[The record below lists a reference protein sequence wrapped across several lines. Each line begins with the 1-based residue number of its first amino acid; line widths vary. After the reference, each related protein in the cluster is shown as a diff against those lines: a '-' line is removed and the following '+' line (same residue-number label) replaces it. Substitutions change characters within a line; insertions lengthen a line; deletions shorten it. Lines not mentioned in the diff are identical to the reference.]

1 MSPSP
6 TSPETLSIRRQ
17 LRATV
22 DGRVV
27 TADDASYDQARALF
41 YGGFDRRP
49 QAIVWPTNTTEVAQ
63 VISLAAERRLEL
75 AVRGGGHS
83 NAGHSVSDGGI
94 VLDLSELKALE
105 LDTAQRTVWAQT
117 GLTAGE
123 LTTELARH
131 GLAIGFGDTASVG
144 IGGITLGGGV
154 GYLARRHGLTI
165 DSLLAAE
172 LVTAD
177 GQTVRTDAGTH
188 PELFWAIRGGGGNF
202 GAATRLQF
210 QLHEL
215 DGVVGGMLLL
225 PATVE
230 TIAGFVAAAEAAPE
244 ELSAIANIL
253 PAPPLP
259 FIPTQV
265 HGRLVIMA
273 LICFAGDTEAGQ
285 RALVP
290 FRTLATP
297 LADLVRPIG
306 YPEMYPPEEEG
317 FHPTA
322 VGHTMFL
329 DRLDTRAASTILEYL
344 QASDAALRAAQL
356 RVLGGAIARVP
367 DDATAFAHRGSK
379 IMVNLASFYQGPDD
393 QPVRQAWVDE
403 FAAAFQ
409 QGDQGAYVG
418 FLGDEG
424 RPGPPSLP
432 GGHLGAPSCGRG
444 PLRPHQ
450 PVSRQPQHPTRHLS
464 TKAVIGHGAGRNQPS

>member
-6 TSPETLSIRRQ
+6 ASPETLSIRRQ

-154 GYLARRHGLTI
+154 G
-165 DSLLAAE
+165 
-172 LVTAD
+172 
-177 GQTVRTDAGTH
+177 
-188 PELFWAIRGGGGNF
+188 
-202 GAATRLQF
+202 
-210 QLHEL
+210 
-215 DGVVGGMLLL
+215 GMLLL

-273 LICFAGDTEAGQ
+273 LICFAGDTQAGQ

-367 DDATAFAHRGSK
+367 DDATAFAHRQRR
-379 IMVNLASFYQGPDD
+379 IMVNLAAFYQGPEDK
-393 QPVRQAWVDE
+393 PVRQRWLERFATSLSPVD
-403 FAAAFQ
+403 
-409 QGDQGAYVG
+409 DGAYVN
-418 FLGDEG
+418 FLGDDG
-424 RPGPPSLP
+424 PARIRQAYPGPTWERLVAVKRRWDPTNLFRHNHNIPP
-432 GGHLGAPSCGRG
+432 GG
-444 PLRPHQ
+444 
-450 PVSRQPQHPTRHLS
+450 
-464 TKAVIGHGAGRNQPS
+464 

>member
-1 MSPSP
+1 MSLSP
-6 TSPETLSIRRQ
+6 ANPGALSIRRQ
-17 LRATV
+17 LRAAV

-27 TADDASYDQARALF
+27 TVDDAAYDRARTLF

-49 QAIVWPTNTTEVAQ
+49 QAVVWPTSTAEAAEV
-63 VISLAAERRLEL
+63 VSLAAERGLDL

-83 NAGHSVSDGGI
+83 AAGHSVCDGGI

-105 LDTAQRTVWAQT
+105 IDTAQRTAWAES
-117 GLTAGE
+117 GLTTGE
-123 LTTELARH
+123 LTTEAAGH

-144 IGGITLGGGV
+144 IGGLTLGGGV
-154 GYLARRHGLTI
+154 GYLSRKHGLTI

-177 GQTVRTDAGTH
+177 GRTVHTDADTH

-202 GAATRLQF
+202 GVATRLRF
-210 QLHEL
+210 RLHEL

-225 PATVE
+225 PASVE
-230 TIAGFVAAAEAAPE
+230 TVAGFVAAAEAAPE
-244 ELSAIANIL
+244 ELSAIANVM

-259 FIPTQV
+259 FIPEQA

-273 LICFAGDTEAGQ
+273 LICVAGDPEAGQ
-285 RALVP
+285 RALAP
-290 FRTLATP
+290 FRALASP

-329 DRLDTRAASTILEYL
+329 DRFDTQAATTILEYL
-344 QASDAALRAAQL
+344 QASDAAMRAAQL

-367 DDATAFAHRGSK
+367 DEATAYPHRRRR
-379 IMVNLASFYQGPDD
+379 IMVNLAAFYQGPDD
-393 QPVRQAWVDE
+393 RAGRQQWVERFATALSPVD
-403 FAAAFQ
+403 
-409 QGDQGAYVG
+409 DGAYVN
-418 FLGDEG
+418 FLGEDG
-424 RPGPPSLP
+424 PARIRQAYPGPTWERLVAVKRRWDPTNLFRHNHNIPP
-432 GGHLGAPSCGRG
+432 GG
-444 PLRPHQ
+444 
-450 PVSRQPQHPTRHLS
+450 
-464 TKAVIGHGAGRNQPS
+464 

>member
-1 MSPSP
+1 
-6 TSPETLSIRRQ
+6 
-17 LRATV
+17 
-22 DGRVV
+22 
-27 TADDASYDQARALF
+27 
-41 YGGFDRRP
+41 
-49 QAIVWPTNTTEVAQ
+49 

-273 LICFAGDTEAGQ
+273 LICFAGDTQAGQ

-356 RVLGGAIARVP
+356 RVLGGAVARVP
-367 DDATAFAHRGSK
+367 DDATAFAHRQRR
-379 IMVNLASFYQGPDD
+379 IMVNLAAFYQGPEDK
-393 QPVRQAWVDE
+393 PVRQRWLERFATSLSPVD
-403 FAAAFQ
+403 
-409 QGDQGAYVG
+409 DGAYVN
-418 FLGDEG
+418 FLGDDG
-424 RPGPPSLP
+424 PARIRQAYPGPTWERLVAVKRRWDPTNLFRHNHNIPP
-432 GGHLGAPSCGRG
+432 GG
-444 PLRPHQ
+444 
-450 PVSRQPQHPTRHLS
+450 
-464 TKAVIGHGAGRNQPS
+464 

>member
-6 TSPETLSIRRQ
+6 ASPETLSIRRQ

-75 AVRGGGHS
+75 AVRGGGH
-83 NAGHSVSDGGI
+83 HSVSDGGI

-285 RALVP
+285 RALAP

-367 DDATAFAHRGSK
+367 DDATAFAHRQRR
-379 IMVNLASFYQGPDD
+379 IMVNLAAFYQGPEDK
-393 QPVRQAWVDE
+393 PVRQRWLERFATSLSPVD
-403 FAAAFQ
+403 
-409 QGDQGAYVG
+409 DGAYVN
-418 FLGDEG
+418 FLGDDG
-424 RPGPPSLP
+424 PARIRQAYPGPTWERLVAVKRRWDPTNLFRHNHNIPP
-432 GGHLGAPSCGRG
+432 GG
-444 PLRPHQ
+444 
-450 PVSRQPQHPTRHLS
+450 
-464 TKAVIGHGAGRNQPS
+464 

>member
-1 MSPSP
+1 MTTDPMSLQEHRMSRSS

-17 LRATV
+17 LRAAV

-27 TADDASYDQARALF
+27 TADDGDYDQARELF

-49 QAIVWPTNTTEVAQ
+49 QAIVWPTDTTEVAE
-63 VISLAAERRLEL
+63 VVSLAAERGLEL

-83 NAGHSVSDGGI
+83 TAGHSVSDGGI
-94 VLDLSELKALE
+94 VLDTSALKSLE
-105 LDTAQRTVWAQT
+105 IDTARRTAWAQT

-123 LTTELARH
+123 LTGEAARH

-144 IGGITLGGGV
+144 IGGITLGGGI
-154 GYLARRHGLTI
+154 GYLSRKHGLTI

-202 GAATRLQF
+202 GVATRLQY

-244 ELSAIANIL
+244 ELSAIGNIL
-253 PAPPLP
+253 PAPPMP
-259 FIPTQV
+259 FIPEQA
-265 HGRLVIMA
+265 HGQLVMMA
-273 LICFAGDTEAGQ
+273 MICFAGDPEAGQ
-285 RALVP
+285 DALAP
-290 FRTLATP
+290 FRALATP
-297 LADLVRPIG
+297 LADMVRPIG
-306 YPEMYPPEEEG
+306 YPEMYPPEEPG

-322 VGHTMFL
+322 VSHTMFL
-329 DRLDTRAASTILEYL
+329 DRVDTQAAATILEHL
-344 QASDAALRAAQL
+344 QASDAVMRATQL

-367 DDATAFAHRGSK
+367 DDATAYAHRQRA
-379 IMVNLASFYQGPDD
+379 IMVNLAAFYQGPDD
-393 QPVRQAWVDE
+393 RPGRQQWVE
-403 FAAAFQ
+403 RFAAALSPV
-409 QGDQGAYVG
+409 DDGAYVN
-418 FLGDEG
+418 FLGEDG
-424 RPGPPSLP
+424 PARIHQAYPGPTWDRLVEVKRRWDPTNLFRHNHNIPP
-432 GGHLGAPSCGRG
+432 GG
-444 PLRPHQ
+444 
-450 PVSRQPQHPTRHLS
+450 
-464 TKAVIGHGAGRNQPS
+464 

>member
-1 MSPSP
+1 MSLSP
-6 TSPETLSIRRQ
+6 ASPETRSIRRQ

-83 NAGHSVSDGGI
+83 SAGHSVSDGGI

-105 LDTAQRTVWAQT
+105 IDTARRTAWAQT

-202 GAATRLQF
+202 GVATRLQF

-215 DGVVGGMLLL
+215 DGVVGGMLVL
-225 PATVE
+225 PATAE
-230 TIAGFVAAAEAAPE
+230 TVAGFIAAAEQAPE
-244 ELSAIANIL
+244 ELSTIANVM
-253 PAPPLP
+253 PAPPMPFLP
-259 FIPTQV
+259 EPV
-265 HGRLVIMA
+265 HGQLVILGMLA
-273 LICFAGDTEAGQ
+273 HAGDSPAGE
-285 RALVP
+285 RAMEP
-290 FRTLATP
+290 FRRLATP
-297 LADLVRPIG
+297 LADFVRPMT
-306 YPEMYPPEEEG
+306 YAEM
-317 FHPTA
+317 F
-322 VGHTMFL
+322 
-329 DRLDTRAASTILEYL
+329 
-344 QASDAALRAAQL
+344 
-356 RVLGGAIARVP
+356 
-367 DDATAFAHRGSK
+367 
-379 IMVNLASFYQGPDD
+379 
-393 QPVRQAWVDE
+393 
-403 FAAAFQ
+403 
-409 QGDQGAYVG
+409 
-418 FLGDEG
+418 
-424 RPGPPSLP
+424 
-432 GGHLGAPSCGRG
+432 
-444 PLRPHQ
+444 
-450 PVSRQPQHPTRHLS
+450 
-464 TKAVIGHGAGRNQPS
+464 